1 MSILN
6 INIHNIFEIYKQ
18 DFDVSLENKNKYG
31 EVRTDYLLIN
41 KMFDLLPHYLFEK
54 INIKWFDPC
63 CGNGYFMILL
73 FYKLF
78 ISLKHIIKNDTTRK
92 YHIIS
97 NMLFMNELNTEH
109 IKTLKS
115 IFGEHANIYN
125 QDYLTMKDLD
135 ADVIVVNPPF
145 NYGAI
150 KTPTN
155 NNLSKKND
163 GKSIW
168 QYFIKKTIHQ
178 LNDNKHLL
186 TIIPSI
192 WMKQT
197 HDMHNFITQFDIKKL
212 HTLTS
217 TETNK
222 IFHKKA
228 QTPTCYFHLI
238 KKPTNNYLNIYDNNY
253 NTYVTFPIKYNL
265 PVSSISVI
273 KKLLLFV
280 DKFNH
285 IDNIYKTNIDP
296 GVRSNKTLL
305 SDKPNIIYK
314 YKNIKTCFY
323 KNHTKQFDIKYSN
336 KPCKYYNI
344 KKIIMANKMYGLPY
358 YDNIGEYG
366 IITRDNYVI
375 TNKNEKQF
383 LKIQKYFSTKL
394 IKYVFESTRYRMK
407 NLDIACFY
415 FIPDIIEH
423 LTLEQFNDDYLFD
436 FFNLDHIERKI
447 INDLYN

>member
-155 NNLSKKND
+155 NNLSKK
-163 GKSIW
+163 
-168 QYFIKKTIHQ
+168 
-178 LNDNKHLL
+178 
-186 TIIPSI
+186 
-192 WMKQT
+192 
-197 HDMHNFITQFDIKKL
+197 
-212 HTLTS
+212 
-217 TETNK
+217 
-222 IFHKKA
+222 
-228 QTPTCYFHLI
+228 
-238 KKPTNNYLNIYDNNY
+238 
-253 NTYVTFPIKYNL
+253 
-265 PVSSISVI
+265 
-273 KKLLLFV
+273 
-280 DKFNH
+280 
-285 IDNIYKTNIDP
+285 
-296 GVRSNKTLL
+296 
-305 SDKPNIIYK
+305 
-314 YKNIKTCFY
+314 
-323 KNHTKQFDIKYSN
+323 
-336 KPCKYYNI
+336 
-344 KKIIMANKMYGLPY
+344 
-358 YDNIGEYG
+358 
-366 IITRDNYVI
+366 
-375 TNKNEKQF
+375 
-383 LKIQKYFSTKL
+383 
-394 IKYVFESTRYRMK
+394 
-407 NLDIACFY
+407 
-415 FIPDIIEH
+415 
-423 LTLEQFNDDYLFD
+423 
-436 FFNLDHIERKI
+436 
-447 INDLYN
+447 